1 MKPLIILVYSPR
13 KNLGAQAS
21 KSEDDEFKD
30 EKIFNATIKQLYEVA
45 EHNKERVQIIVV
57 NNGYPDFIPREC
69 IVAEFDPDQRNGLP
83 QGLVDDE
90 V

>member
-1 MKPLIILVYSPR
+1 MGGSIIDNAIDCCGEILYNFNNPLY
-13 KNLGAQAS
+13 
-21 KSEDDEFKD
+21 D
-30 EKIFNATIKQLYEVA
+30 VA